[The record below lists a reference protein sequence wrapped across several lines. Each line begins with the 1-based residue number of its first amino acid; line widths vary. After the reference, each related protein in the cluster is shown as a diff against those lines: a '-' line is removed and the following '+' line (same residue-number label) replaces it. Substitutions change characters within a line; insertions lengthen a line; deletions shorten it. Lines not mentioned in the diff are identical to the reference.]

1 MMQPPQILSS
11 HKQRHIRAV
20 ERAGTGIYAY
30 PHCLE
35 RPKIKRMLRCNCGNA
50 FVWNRRFFFYKYS
63 GHKRN
68 LIFTESE
75 PCEYPSEVSEAYNQ
89 GNDKYIEPRSG
100 YPAIK
105 NVKIKVNC
113 SDSPEK
119 RENQK
124 PDIFRSVFQYFKR
137 MLVIHFT
144 LTF

>member
-1 MMQPPQILSS
+1 MRIGDFMMQPPQILSS

-113 SDSPEK
+113 SDSLRRGK
-119 RENQK
+119 IRSQ
-124 PDIFRSVFQYFKR
+124 IFFEAFFSILRGCS
-137 MLVIHFT
+137 
-144 LTF
+144 